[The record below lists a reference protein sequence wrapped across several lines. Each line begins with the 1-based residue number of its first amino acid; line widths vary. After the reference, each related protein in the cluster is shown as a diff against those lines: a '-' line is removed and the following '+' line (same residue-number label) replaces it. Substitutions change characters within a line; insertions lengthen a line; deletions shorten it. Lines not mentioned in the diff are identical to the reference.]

1 MSQACSQSPP
11 DPSSVNHWRSRA
23 LLLAWLTVGYNL
35 LEGGISIAFGVAE
48 ESVALWGF
56 GLDSL
61 VEVGSALVVL
71 WRLRGD
77 LQARATERERR
88 ATLLIGGLFL
98 VLALSV
104 AGGSLHQLLAREHP
118 DTTLPGVVIAALSLS
133 FMVFL
138 WRAKLRAARA
148 LDSAALRSD
157 AACSLACIQL
167 SGVLMAGS
175 VVFMVFPALWW
186 ADAAAGLLLACL
198 IAREGLEGIRAAR
211 RPDFTGG
218 CGCH

>member
-1 MSQACSQSPP
+1 MAGACAEPL
-11 DPSSVNHWRSRA
+11 DPAGTGRWRSRA
-23 LLLAWLTVGYNL
+23 LLLAWLTVAYNL
-35 LEGGISIAFGVAE
+35 LEGGLSIAFGVAE

-61 VEVGSALVVL
+61 VEVGSALAVL

-77 LQARATERERR
+77 LRARATERERR
-88 ATLLIGGLFL
+88 ATLVIGGLFL
-98 VLALSV
+98 LLALSV
-104 AGGSLHQLLAREHP
+104 TAGSLHQLLSREHP
-118 DTTLPGVVIAALSLS
+118 ETTLPGLVISALSLS

-138 WRAKLRAARA
+138 WRAKLRTARA

-167 SGVLMAGS
+167 SAVLFLGSLLFMA
-175 VVFMVFPALWW
+175 FPALWW
-186 ADAAAGLLLACL
+186 ADAMAGLALAAL
-198 IAREGLEGIRAAR
+198 IAKEGLEGIRASRGA
-211 RPDFTGG
+211 DFSGG